1 MSSVSLDYVVDF
13 FKVKLCHPSDSAV
26 SVTDVMAWLLDLFIN
41 EQNRSM
47 PTVDLI
53 FNWLFNVFDS
63 YVPSLRFKVSYKN
76 HSTTCIFPC
85 SGRSGYFKIISFKV
99 SIILLCNGS
108 LEEKFKGS
116 LL

>member
-1 MSSVSLDYVVDF
+1 MHHIHFLNDCHILPYFISVSSVSLDYVVDF

-53 FNWLFNVFDS
+53 LNWLFNVFDS
-63 YVPSLRFKVSYKN
+63 YVRSLGLKVSL
-76 HSTTCIFPC
+76 
-85 SGRSGYFKIISFKV
+85 
-99 SIILLCNGS
+99 SIIQQCTTS
-108 LEEKFKGS
+108 LAVADQDISK
-116 LL
+116 